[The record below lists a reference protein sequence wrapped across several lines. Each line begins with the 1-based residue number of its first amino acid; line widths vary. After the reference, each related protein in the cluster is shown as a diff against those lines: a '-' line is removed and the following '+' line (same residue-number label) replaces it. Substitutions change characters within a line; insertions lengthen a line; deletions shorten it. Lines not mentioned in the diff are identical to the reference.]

1 MEKLAPGE
9 DLKVSRS
16 EPWQV
21 GCRRKGGLSL
31 WKARAKARGRR
42 EPAHVTDGKRFPLAE
57 RSVQRRQG
65 RRGDMSCRERQG
77 LSCAGAVNPLKS
89 AVDEHWQTF
98 NQAAM

>member
-31 WKARAKARGRR
+31 RKARAKAQGQERTGPR
-42 EPAHVTDGKRFPLAE
+42 DKRKEDPT
-57 RSVQRRQG
+57 G
-65 RRGDMSCRERQG
+65 
-77 LSCAGAVNPLKS
+77 
-89 AVDEHWQTF
+89 
-98 NQAAM
+98 